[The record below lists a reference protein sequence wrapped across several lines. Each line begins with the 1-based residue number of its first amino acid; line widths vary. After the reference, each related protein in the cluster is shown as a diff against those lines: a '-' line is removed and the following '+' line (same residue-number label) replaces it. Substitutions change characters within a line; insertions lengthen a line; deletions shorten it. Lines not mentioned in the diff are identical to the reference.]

1 MIRLLKAGLFRLK
14 KDILFW
20 IFIFLTIGLAI
31 LTLVRYVP
39 IEGITLDSAL
49 NEFLI
54 YIGLF
59 IAIFVSIFVGK
70 EHSQGIIRNKI
81 IEYKFEDKGY
91 LYKMFA
97 KIILS
102 DKKTCNFIKKY
113 DVIIPVP
120 ISKKRKKKRGYNQSE
135 LVANELAQKLNQDIW
150 TDIIIKKK
158 DNKPQSELNKLERIK
173 NVEDIYEINKPI
185 EVKNKKVLLL
195 DDIYTTGST
204 VNEIARKLKQNQ
216 TQEIGVITLAKD

>member
-1 MIRLLKAGLFRLK
+1 MN
-14 KDILFW
+14 
-20 IFIFLTIGLAI
+20 FIN
-31 LTLVRYVP
+31 
-39 IEGITLDSAL
+39 SAL
-49 NEFLI
+49 DYFFPPICGMCGEINEN
-54 YIGLF
+54 YICNNCYENIKKIKKCVINEYNNRNFSKHLY
-59 IAIFVSIFVGK
+59 IFRY
-70 EHSQGIIRNKI
+70 EGIIRNKI

-204 VNEIARKLKQNQ
+204 VNEIARNQ

>member
-1 MIRLLKAGLFRLK
+1 MFFKKLISIVYPNRCVICRKKIGENASYTCEICSNIIEYNLKNEAYGYVLKDFSDLL
-14 KDILFW
+14 ISP
-20 IFIFLTIGLAI
+20 FL
-31 LTLVRYVP
+31 Y
-39 IEGITLDSAL
+39 D
-49 NEFLI
+49 
-54 YIGLF
+54 
-59 IAIFVSIFVGK
+59 
-70 EHSQGIIRNKI
+70 GIIRKKILEFKFNNKA
-81 IEYKFEDKGY
+81 YLGKFFGFWIARE
-91 LYKMFA
+91 
-97 KIILS
+97 
-102 DKKTCNFIKKY
+102 IKKKKLY
-113 DVIIPVP
+113 FDYIVPVP
-120 ISKKRKKKRGYNQSE
+120 MYYKRKLERGYNQSE

>member
-1 MIRLLKAGLFRLK
+1 MCGEINENYICNNCYENIKKIKKCVINEYNNRNFSKHLYIFR
-14 KDILFW
+14 
-20 IFIFLTIGLAI
+20 
-31 LTLVRYVP
+31 Y
-39 IEGITLDSAL
+39 E
-49 NEFLI
+49 
-54 YIGLF
+54 
-59 IAIFVSIFVGK
+59 
-70 EHSQGIIRNKI
+70 GIIRNKI

-173 NVEDIYEINKPI
+173 NVEDIFEINKPI

>member
-1 MIRLLKAGLFRLK
+1 MN
-14 KDILFW
+14 
-20 IFIFLTIGLAI
+20 FIN
-31 LTLVRYVP
+31 
-39 IEGITLDSAL
+39 SAL
-49 NEFLI
+49 DYFFPPICGMCGEINEN
-54 YIGLF
+54 YICNNCYENIKKIKKCVINEYNNRNFSKHLY
-59 IAIFVSIFVGK
+59 IFRY
-70 EHSQGIIRNKI
+70 EGIIRNKI

-158 DNKPQSELNKLERIK
+158 DNKPQSELNKLKRIK

>member
-1 MIRLLKAGLFRLK
+1 MN
-14 KDILFW
+14 
-20 IFIFLTIGLAI
+20 FIN
-31 LTLVRYVP
+31 
-39 IEGITLDSAL
+39 SAL
-49 NEFLI
+49 EYFFPPICGMCGEINEN
-54 YIGLF
+54 YICNNCYENIKKIKKCVINEYNNRNFSKHLY
-59 IAIFVSIFVGK
+59 IFRY
-70 EHSQGIIRNKI
+70 EGIIRNKI

>member
-1 MIRLLKAGLFRLK
+1 MN
-14 KDILFW
+14 
-20 IFIFLTIGLAI
+20 FIN
-31 LTLVRYVP
+31 
-39 IEGITLDSAL
+39 SAL
-49 NEFLI
+49 DYFFPPICGMCGEINEN
-54 YIGLF
+54 YICNNCYENIKKIKKCVINEYNNRNFSKHLY
-59 IAIFVSIFVGK
+59 IFRY
-70 EHSQGIIRNKI
+70 EGIIRNKI

-102 DKKTCNFIKKY
+102 DKKTCNF
-113 DVIIPVP
+113 IIPVP

>member
-1 MIRLLKAGLFRLK
+1 MN
-14 KDILFW
+14 
-20 IFIFLTIGLAI
+20 FIN
-31 LTLVRYVP
+31 
-39 IEGITLDSAL
+39 SAL
-49 NEFLI
+49 NYFFPPICGMCGEI
-54 YIGLF
+54 NENYICNNCYENIKKIKKCVINEYNNRNFSKHLY
-59 IAIFVSIFVGK
+59 IFRY
-70 EHSQGIIRNKI
+70 EGIIRNKI

>member
-1 MIRLLKAGLFRLK
+1 MN
-14 KDILFW
+14 
-20 IFIFLTIGLAI
+20 FIN
-31 LTLVRYVP
+31 
-39 IEGITLDSAL
+39 SAL
-49 NEFLI
+49 DYFFPPICGMCGEINEN
-54 YIGLF
+54 YICNNCYENIKKIKKCVINEYNNRNFSKHLY
-59 IAIFVSIFVGK
+59 IFRY
-70 EHSQGIIRNKI
+70 EGIIRNKI

-102 DKKTCNFIKKY
+102 DKKTYNFIKKY

>member
-1 MIRLLKAGLFRLK
+1 MN
-14 KDILFW
+14 
-20 IFIFLTIGLAI
+20 FIN
-31 LTLVRYVP
+31 
-39 IEGITLDSAL
+39 SAL
-49 NEFLI
+49 DYFFPPICGMCGEINEN
-54 YIGLF
+54 YICNNCYENIKKIKKCVINEYNNRNFSKHLY
-59 IAIFVSIFVGK
+59 IFRY
-70 EHSQGIIRNKI
+70 EGIIRNKI

-173 NVEDIYEINKPI
+173 NVEDVLHVGDKVTVKVTDIDDQGRIN
-185 EVKNKKVLLL
+185 L
-195 DDIYTTGST
+195 T
-204 VNEIARKLKQNQ
+204 
-216 TQEIGVITLAKD
+216 AKGLN

>member
-1 MIRLLKAGLFRLK
+1 MN
-14 KDILFW
+14 
-20 IFIFLTIGLAI
+20 FIN
-31 LTLVRYVP
+31 
-39 IEGITLDSAL
+39 SAL
-49 NEFLI
+49 DYFFPPICGMCGEINEN
-54 YIGLF
+54 YICNNCYENIKKIKKCVINEYNNRNFSKHLY
-59 IAIFVSIFVGK
+59 IFK
-70 EHSQGIIRNKI
+70 YEGIIRNKI

-135 LVANELAQKLNQDIW
+135 LVANELAQKLKQDIW

>member
-1 MIRLLKAGLFRLK
+1 MN
-14 KDILFW
+14 
-20 IFIFLTIGLAI
+20 FIN
-31 LTLVRYVP
+31 
-39 IEGITLDSAL
+39 SAL
-49 NEFLI
+49 DYFFPPICGMCGEINEN
-54 YIGLF
+54 YICNNCYENIKKIKKCVINEYNNRNFSKLLY
-59 IAIFVSIFVGK
+59 IFRY
-70 EHSQGIIRNKI
+70 EGIIRNKI

>member
-1 MIRLLKAGLFRLK
+1 MN
-14 KDILFW
+14 
-20 IFIFLTIGLAI
+20 FIN
-31 LTLVRYVP
+31 
-39 IEGITLDSAL
+39 SAL
-49 NEFLI
+49 DYFFPPICGMCGEINEN
-54 YIGLF
+54 YICNNCYENIKKIKKCVINEYNNRNFSKHLY
-59 IAIFVSIFVGK
+59 IFK
-70 EHSQGIIRNKI
+70 YEGIIRNKI

-113 DVIIPVP
+113 DVIISVP

>member
-1 MIRLLKAGLFRLK
+1 MN
-14 KDILFW
+14 
-20 IFIFLTIGLAI
+20 FIN
-31 LTLVRYVP
+31 
-39 IEGITLDSAL
+39 SAL
-49 NEFLI
+49 DYFFPPICGMCGEINEN
-54 YIGLF
+54 YICNNCYENIKKIKKCVINEYNNRNFSKHLY
-59 IAIFVSIFVGK
+59 IFK
-70 EHSQGIIRNKI
+70 YEGIIRNKI
-81 IEYKFEDKGY
+81 IEYKFEDEGY

>member
-1 MIRLLKAGLFRLK
+1 MN
-14 KDILFW
+14 
-20 IFIFLTIGLAI
+20 FIN
-31 LTLVRYVP
+31 
-39 IEGITLDSAL
+39 SAL
-49 NEFLI
+49 DYFFPPICGMCGEINEN
-54 YIGLF
+54 YICNNCYENIKKIKKCVINENNNRNFSKHLY
-59 IAIFVSIFVGK
+59 IFRY
-70 EHSQGIIRNKI
+70 EGIIRNKI

>member
-1 MIRLLKAGLFRLK
+1 MN
-14 KDILFW
+14 
-20 IFIFLTIGLAI
+20 FIN
-31 LTLVRYVP
+31 
-39 IEGITLDSAL
+39 SAL
-49 NEFLI
+49 DYFFPPICGMCGEINEN
-54 YIGLF
+54 YICNNCYENIKKIKKCVINEYNNRNFSKHLY
-59 IAIFVSIFVGK
+59 IFK
-70 EHSQGIIRNKI
+70 YEGIIRNKI

-185 EVKNKKVLLL
+185 EVKNKKILLL

>member
-1 MIRLLKAGLFRLK
+1 MN
-14 KDILFW
+14 
-20 IFIFLTIGLAI
+20 FIN
-31 LTLVRYVP
+31 
-39 IEGITLDSAL
+39 SAL
-49 NEFLI
+49 DYFFPPICGMCGEINEN
-54 YIGLF
+54 YICNNCYENIKKIKKCVINEYNNRNFSKHLY
-59 IAIFVSIFVGK
+59 IFK
-70 EHSQGIIRNKI
+70 YEGIIRNKI

-216 TQEIGVITLAKD
+216 TQEIGVITLTKD

>member
-1 MIRLLKAGLFRLK
+1 MN
-14 KDILFW
+14 
-20 IFIFLTIGLAI
+20 FIN
-31 LTLVRYVP
+31 
-39 IEGITLDSAL
+39 SAL
-49 NEFLI
+49 DYFFPPICGMCGEINEN
-54 YIGLF
+54 YICNNCYENIKKIKKCVINEYNNRNFSKHLY
-59 IAIFVSIFVGK
+59 IFK
-70 EHSQGIIRNKI
+70 YEGIIRNKI

-173 NVEDIYEINKPI
+173 NVEDIYEINKPL

>member
-1 MIRLLKAGLFRLK
+1 MN
-14 KDILFW
+14 
-20 IFIFLTIGLAI
+20 FIN
-31 LTLVRYVP
+31 
-39 IEGITLDSAL
+39 SAL
-49 NEFLI
+49 DYFFPPICGMCGEINEN
-54 YIGLF
+54 YICNNCYENIKKIKKCVINEYNNRNFSKHLY
-59 IAIFVSIFVGK
+59 IFK
-70 EHSQGIIRNKI
+70 YEGIIRNKI
-81 IEYKFEDKGY
+81 IEFKFEDKGY

>member
-1 MIRLLKAGLFRLK
+1 MN
-14 KDILFW
+14 
-20 IFIFLTIGLAI
+20 FIN
-31 LTLVRYVP
+31 
-39 IEGITLDSAL
+39 SAL
-49 NEFLI
+49 DYFFPPICGICGEINEN
-54 YIGLF
+54 YICNNCYENIKKIKKCVINEYNNRNFSKHLY
-59 IAIFVSIFVGK
+59 IFRY
-70 EHSQGIIRNKI
+70 EGIIRNKI

>member
-1 MIRLLKAGLFRLK
+1 MN
-14 KDILFW
+14 
-20 IFIFLTIGLAI
+20 FIN
-31 LTLVRYVP
+31 
-39 IEGITLDSAL
+39 SAL
-49 NEFLI
+49 DYFFPPICGMCGEINEN
-54 YIGLF
+54 YICNNCYENIKKIKKCVINEYNNRNFSKHLY
-59 IAIFVSIFVGK
+59 IFK
-70 EHSQGIIRNKI
+70 YEGIIRNKI

-204 VNEIARKLKQNQ
+204 VNEIARRLKQNQ

>member
-1 MIRLLKAGLFRLK
+1 MCGEINENYICNNCYENIKKIKKCVINEYNNRNFSKHLYIFR
-14 KDILFW
+14 
-20 IFIFLTIGLAI
+20 
-31 LTLVRYVP
+31 Y
-39 IEGITLDSAL
+39 E
-49 NEFLI
+49 
-54 YIGLF
+54 
-59 IAIFVSIFVGK
+59 
-70 EHSQGIIRNKI
+70 GIIRNKI

-150 TDIIIKKK
+150 TDVIIKKK

>member
-1 MIRLLKAGLFRLK
+1 MN
-14 KDILFW
+14 
-20 IFIFLTIGLAI
+20 FIN
-31 LTLVRYVP
+31 
-39 IEGITLDSAL
+39 SAL
-49 NEFLI
+49 DYFFPPICGMCGEINEN
-54 YIGLF
+54 YICNNCYENIKKIKKCVINEYNNRNFSKHLY
-59 IAIFVSIFVGK
+59 IFK
-70 EHSQGIIRNKI
+70 YEGIIRNKI

-173 NVEDIYEINKPI
+173 NVEDVLHVGDKVTVKVIEIDDQGRINLSMKDLTD
-185 EVKNKKVLLL
+185 KVEE
-195 DDIYTTGST
+195 T
-204 VNEIARKLKQNQ
+204 E
-216 TQEIGVITLAKD
+216 E

>member
-1 MIRLLKAGLFRLK
+1 MN
-14 KDILFW
+14 
-20 IFIFLTIGLAI
+20 FIN
-31 LTLVRYVP
+31 
-39 IEGITLDSAL
+39 SAL
-49 NEFLI
+49 DYFFPPICGMCGEINEN
-54 YIGLF
+54 YICNNCYENIKKNKKCVINEYNNRNFSKHLY
-59 IAIFVSIFVGK
+59 IFK
-70 EHSQGIIRNKI
+70 YEGIIRNKI

>member
-1 MIRLLKAGLFRLK
+1 MN
-14 KDILFW
+14 
-20 IFIFLTIGLAI
+20 FIN
-31 LTLVRYVP
+31 
-39 IEGITLDSAL
+39 SAL
-49 NEFLI
+49 DYFFPPICGMCGEINEN
-54 YIGLF
+54 YICNNCYENIKKIKKCVINEYNNRNFSKHLY
-59 IAIFVSIFVGK
+59 IFK
-70 EHSQGIIRNKI
+70 YEGIIRNKI

-185 EVKNKKVLLL
+185 EEKNKKVLLL

>member
-1 MIRLLKAGLFRLK
+1 MNFINNALDYFFPPICGMCGEINENYICNNCYENIK
-14 KDILFW
+14 KIKKCVINEYNNRNFSKHLY
-20 IFIFLTIGLAI
+20 IFK
-31 LTLVRYVP
+31 Y
-39 IEGITLDSAL
+39 E
-49 NEFLI
+49 
-54 YIGLF
+54 
-59 IAIFVSIFVGK
+59 
-70 EHSQGIIRNKI
+70 GIIRNKI

>member
-1 MIRLLKAGLFRLK
+1 MN
-14 KDILFW
+14 
-20 IFIFLTIGLAI
+20 FIN
-31 LTLVRYVP
+31 
-39 IEGITLDSAL
+39 SAL
-49 NEFLI
+49 DYFFPPICGMCGEINEN
-54 YIGLF
+54 YICNNCYENIKKIKKCVINVYNNRNFSKHLY
-59 IAIFVSIFVGK
+59 IFRY
-70 EHSQGIIRNKI
+70 EGIIRNKI

>member
-1 MIRLLKAGLFRLK
+1 MN
-14 KDILFW
+14 
-20 IFIFLTIGLAI
+20 FIN
-31 LTLVRYVP
+31 
-39 IEGITLDSAL
+39 SAL
-49 NEFLI
+49 DYFFPPICGMCGEINEN
-54 YIGLF
+54 YICNNCYENIKKIKKCVINEYNNRNFSKHLY
-59 IAIFVSIFVGK
+59 IFRY
-70 EHSQGIIRNKI
+70 EGIIRNKI

-150 TDIIIKKK
+150 TGIIIKKK

>member
-1 MIRLLKAGLFRLK
+1 MNFINSVLDYFFPPICGMCGKINENYICNNCYENIKKIKKCVINEYNNRNFSKHLYIFR
-14 KDILFW
+14 
-20 IFIFLTIGLAI
+20 
-31 LTLVRYVP
+31 Y
-39 IEGITLDSAL
+39 E
-49 NEFLI
+49 
-54 YIGLF
+54 
-59 IAIFVSIFVGK
+59 
-70 EHSQGIIRNKI
+70 GIIRNKI

>member
-1 MIRLLKAGLFRLK
+1 MN
-14 KDILFW
+14 
-20 IFIFLTIGLAI
+20 FIN
-31 LTLVRYVP
+31 
-39 IEGITLDSAL
+39 SAL
-49 NEFLI
+49 DYFFPPICGMCGEINEN
-54 YIGLF
+54 YICNNCYENIKKIKKCVINEYNNRNFSKHLY
-59 IAIFVSIFVGK
+59 IFRY
-70 EHSQGIIRNKI
+70 EGIIRNKI

-216 TQEIGVITLAKD
+216 TQEISVITLAKD

>member
-1 MIRLLKAGLFRLK
+1 MN
-14 KDILFW
+14 
-20 IFIFLTIGLAI
+20 FIN
-31 LTLVRYVP
+31 
-39 IEGITLDSAL
+39 SAL
-49 NEFLI
+49 DYFFPPICGMCGEINEN
-54 YIGLF
+54 YICNNCYKNIKKIKKCVINEYNNRNFSKHLY
-59 IAIFVSIFVGK
+59 IFRY
-70 EHSQGIIRNKI
+70 EGIIRNKI

>member
-1 MIRLLKAGLFRLK
+1 MN
-14 KDILFW
+14 
-20 IFIFLTIGLAI
+20 FIN
-31 LTLVRYVP
+31 
-39 IEGITLDSAL
+39 SAL
-49 NEFLI
+49 DYFFPPICGMCGEINEN
-54 YIGLF
+54 YICNNCYENIKKIKKCVINEYNNRNFSKHLY
-59 IAIFVSIFVGK
+59 IFRYD
-70 EHSQGIIRNKI
+70 GIIRNKI

>member
-1 MIRLLKAGLFRLK
+1 MN
-14 KDILFW
+14 
-20 IFIFLTIGLAI
+20 FIN
-31 LTLVRYVP
+31 
-39 IEGITLDSAL
+39 SAL
-49 NEFLI
+49 DYFFPPICGMCGEINEN
-54 YIGLF
+54 YICNNCYENIKKIKKCVINEYNNRNFSKHLY
-59 IAIFVSIFVGK
+59 IFRY
-70 EHSQGIIRNKI
+70 EGIIRNKI

-113 DVIIPVP
+113 DVIISVP

>member
-1 MIRLLKAGLFRLK
+1 MNFINSVLDYFFPPICGMCGEINENYICNNCYENIK
-14 KDILFW
+14 KIKKCVINEYNNRNFSKHLY
-20 IFIFLTIGLAI
+20 IFK
-31 LTLVRYVP
+31 Y
-39 IEGITLDSAL
+39 E
-49 NEFLI
+49 
-54 YIGLF
+54 
-59 IAIFVSIFVGK
+59 
-70 EHSQGIIRNKI
+70 GIIRNKI
-81 IEYKFEDKGY
+81 IEFKFEDKGY

>member
-1 MIRLLKAGLFRLK
+1 MN
-14 KDILFW
+14 
-20 IFIFLTIGLAI
+20 FIN
-31 LTLVRYVP
+31 
-39 IEGITLDSAL
+39 SAL
-49 NEFLI
+49 DYFFPPICGMYGKINEN
-54 YIGLF
+54 YICNNCYENIKKIKKCVINEYNNRNFSKHLY
-59 IAIFVSIFVGK
+59 IFRY
-70 EHSQGIIRNKI
+70 EGIIRNKI

>member
-1 MIRLLKAGLFRLK
+1 MN
-14 KDILFW
+14 
-20 IFIFLTIGLAI
+20 FIN
-31 LTLVRYVP
+31 
-39 IEGITLDSAL
+39 SAL
-49 NEFLI
+49 DYFFPPICGMCGEINEN
-54 YIGLF
+54 YICDNCYENIKKIKKCVINEYNNRNFSKHLY
-59 IAIFVSIFVGK
+59 IFRY
-70 EHSQGIIRNKI
+70 EGIIRNKI
-81 IEYKFEDKGY
+81 IEYKFEDNGY

>member
-1 MIRLLKAGLFRLK
+1 MNFINSAFDYFFPPICGMCGEINENYICNNCYENIKKIKKCVINEYNNRNFSKHLYIFR
-14 KDILFW
+14 
-20 IFIFLTIGLAI
+20 
-31 LTLVRYVP
+31 Y
-39 IEGITLDSAL
+39 E
-49 NEFLI
+49 
-54 YIGLF
+54 
-59 IAIFVSIFVGK
+59 
-70 EHSQGIIRNKI
+70 GIIRNKI

-120 ISKKRKKKRGYNQSE
+120 ISKKRKKKRVYNQSE

>member
-1 MIRLLKAGLFRLK
+1 MN
-14 KDILFW
+14 
-20 IFIFLTIGLAI
+20 FIN
-31 LTLVRYVP
+31 
-39 IEGITLDSAL
+39 SAL
-49 NEFLI
+49 DYFFPPICGMCGEINEN
-54 YIGLF
+54 YICNNCYENIKKIKKCVINEYNNRNFSKHLY
-59 IAIFVSIFVGK
+59 IFRY
-70 EHSQGIIRNKI
+70 EGIIRNKI

-185 EVKNKKVLLL
+185 ELKNKKVLLL